1 MEETL
6 KTYIIYEITC
16 IDKNIE
22 YSYVGSTQ
30 NFRSRKSQHKYS
42 LTTLNNPSFNLN
54 IYKFIRENGG
64 WNNFE
69 MRPLEEFKCETN
81 IQSKIREQYWIDLKQ
96 SKLNSL
102 RAFTTEKEKKEY
114 QLQYNKQYNID
125 NSNILKQ
132 KAKDYYA
139 NNKEH
144 IHDYNIK
151 YRINNRDGLL
161 KYEQRYRSDNKD
173 KLSENAKIKY
183 ECECG
188 SVLRKSDKS
197 AHVKSL
203 KHCKYL
209 HNQNINIAV

>member
-1 MEETL
+1 MEQTL

-96 SKLNSL
+96 SNLNS
-102 RAFTTEKEKKEY
+102 RKAFNTKS
-114 QLQYNKQYNID
+114 QYYID
-125 NSNILKQ
+125 NRDTFLD
-132 KAKDYYA
+132 KATQYRN
-139 NNKEH
+139 NNKTIIAEVQH
-144 IHDYNIK
+144 EY
-151 YRINNRDGLL
+151 YIN
-161 KYEQRYRSDNKD
+161 NKD
-173 KLSENAKIKY
+173 KLINYQHQYQINNKTKISQRKARTY
-183 ECECG
+183 ICECG
-188 SVLRKSDKS
+188 
-197 AHVKSL
+197 KSL
-203 KHCKYL
+203 TLEHKLRHNNSINHQKY
-209 HNQNINIAV
+209 INELII